1 MQGALRKLLEHDP
14 SGIFVSEDPK
24 ASAKVGN
31 VTPFRQ
37 RQNVQAK
44 SKPET
49 NDPAL
54 DWQRLMI
61 AAQAGDKHS
70 YAVLLKEIAVFA
82 RIVARR
88 FHSDRA
94 TIEDVVQD
102 TLLSIHRVRDSYEPG
117 RPVEP
122 WVAAIARARAIDT
135 LRAKKRRG
143 KFEQAYPGHIVHLAE
158 HREEPAAIG
167 SEVLGAIEALPER
180 QRAALRMVKIEE
192 MSLADAAHASGQSV
206 SGVKSLLHRAMA
218 SLRAALRKD
227 ERAKTD

>member
-1 MQGALRKLLEHDP
+1 
-14 SGIFVSEDPK
+14 
-24 ASAKVGN
+24 
-31 VTPFRQ
+31 
-37 RQNVQAK
+37 
-44 SKPET
+44 
-49 NDPAL
+49 
-54 DWQRLMI
+54 MI

-143 KFEQAYPGHIVHLAE
+143 KFEQAYPDHIIQLAE
-158 HREEPAAIG
+158 HREEPASIG
-167 SEVLGAIEALPER
+167 SDVLGAIEALPER

-192 MSLADAAHASGQSV
+192 MSLADAAQASGQSV
-206 SGVKSLLHRAMA
+206 SGVKSLLHRAMT